1 MTPCLKVTCLLF
13 RVLLLWKWLIQTLYL
28 DDSFCADFIA
38 YMIAVSF
45 QIMENVQA
53 VRNPFSMVLFIGVQV
68 ELLNFVYLTQSTY
81 MSKVPLMLWQPLGN
95 HKVHGK
101 SNIFK
106 KFSLKLLS
114 QSYLEF
120 SYFEVYRKLPISIF
134 LFIWWDFCVVVLLSQ
149 WCHGPLLY

>member
-1 MTPCLKVTCLLF
+1 MAYSNLVF
-13 RVLLLWKWLIQTLYL
+13 RWLILCWFHSIYDCCVLSDHGECSGSQKPI
-28 DDSFCADFIA
+28 F
-38 YMIAVSF
+38 
-45 QIMENVQA
+45 N
-53 VRNPFSMVLFIGVQV
+53 VLFIGVQV